1 MKSLTQ
7 AKLEEAG
14 KREMLERENLV
25 LAINNEQ
32 KEKMK
37 PPKNT
42 INELNKKQRKKLYKF
57 LNKYKEDDMLI
68 VKCRKNLQVGD
79 LLFKKDDYYLFTF
92 LGILE
97 TYEKV
102 GFIIHDLKILNNV
115 NKKRYDC
122 KVEHDIF
129 VTYSKDLFEFFK
141 CTKSIGKIE
150 YRYDQE
156 YKYFYFNPMCIL
168 SNLDII
174 QKFENQMSVYE
185 YPIYEIINGMI

>member
-79 LLFKKDDYYLFTF
+79 LLLKKMIIICLLF
-92 LGILE
+92 
-97 TYEKV
+97 
-102 GFIIHDLKILNNV
+102 
-115 NKKRYDC
+115 
-122 KVEHDIF
+122 
-129 VTYSKDLFEFFK
+129 
-141 CTKSIGKIE
+141 
-150 YRYDQE
+150 
-156 YKYFYFNPMCIL
+156 
-168 SNLDII
+168 
-174 QKFENQMSVYE
+174 
-185 YPIYEIINGMI
+185 